1 MAPHAT
7 PENSVAPRGHT
18 HFPIWAALALG
29 LKHPLETKP
38 QKTLLTPS
46 EMDPL
51 LGETVGKYKVDGI
64 LGRGAMGVV
73 YQARHGILGKQV
85 AIKVLKAEF
94 ADDSDMAQR
103 LVREGQMV
111 NEIHHPS
118 IVDIFDIGTLPQTGQ
133 PYIVMDLLYGEP
145 LDVFLAKQPPMQ
157 FGAAGFILE
166 QLLSGLS
173 AAHEA
178 GVIHRDLK
186 PGNIFL
192 EQHPQ
197 HGVQVKI
204 IDSGK
209 SRGSIN
215 PTSPGSLIGTP
226 AFMAPEQILGEK
238 ISPATDL
245 YAVGGIAYQ
254 MVTQHLPYEAP
265 SAIEVLQLKM
275 KVDAIPPSHWDASLG
290 TDVDEWILSLLSR
303 DSRYRPRD
311 ADGVRRALLRMLEG
325 RPSQKWNQPGGPK
338 IQPTL
343 RRQGVVPNQSWGNAQ
358 SSTTQGNDSHDR
370 RTVPHEVPSAQ
381 RSHRH
386 PKLPKLTEENH
397 GSTAEKPDDSTL
409 VDASVSEQV
418 SVLDNAL
425 QHDLRDSVSS
435 KRQRPLSSK
444 HEPTE
449 RIERKAVEAAARK
462 HEAARAAGN
471 NTFLYVAA
479 GCGLVFILACVAFLA
494 TH

>member
-1 MAPHAT
+1 
-7 PENSVAPRGHT
+7 
-18 HFPIWAALALG
+18 
-29 LKHPLETKP
+29 LETKT

-103 LVREGQMV
+103 LVREGQIV

-133 PYIVMDLLYGEP
+133 PYIVMDLLFGEP
-145 LDVFLAKQPPMQ
+145 LDVFLAKQPAMQ

-204 IDSGK
+204 IDFGLARNSGK

-265 SAIEVLQLKM
+265 SAIEVLQLKI
-275 KVDAIPPSHWDASLG
+275 KVDAVPPSHWDSSLG

-303 DSRYRPRD
+303 DRRYRPRD

-338 IQPTL
+338 IQATL

-358 SSTTQGNDSHDR
+358 TSTTQGNDSHDPPM
-370 RTVPHEVPSAQ
+370 VPYEVPTAP

-386 PKLPKLTEENH
+386 RKSPKQTEENH
-397 GSTAEKPDDSTL
+397 GSDVKKPDDSTL
-409 VDASVSEQV
+409 VDASVLEQS

-425 QHDLRDSVSS
+425 HRDHRDSVSA
-435 KRQRPLSSK
+435 KKERPLSNK
-444 HEPTE
+444 YEPTE
-449 RIERKAVEAAARK
+449 RIDCKAVESAARK
-462 HEAARAAGN
+462 HEAAGAVSN
-471 NTFLYVAA
+471 NTVLYVAA
-479 GCGLVFILACVAFLA
+479 ACGLVFILLCVAFLA
-494 TH
+494 TQ